1 MNSEQYAELATQVT
15 TAQLSV
21 SDSTQC
27 TALLGQLNRLRSWV
41 ESRSLAVT
49 ARLNDL
55 AVETPGIFPEQM
67 VADATRVSLSRAIQP
82 FRRAAAVDLLPEFG
96 AALSAGEVNVDHVD
110 VLARSVAALDYETKQ
125 RLAERDD
132 FLTEVAGRTT
142 SAEFARTL
150 RTEIRRAQRDDGI
163 DTLQQQRRNTRLRTW
178 VDRETGM
185 WCLRGEFDPETGAI
199 LETRLNNAVEA
210 LFHDTT
216 PDTCP
221 TDLIEKQHHLRALA
235 LFSITAGKNT
245 GRAGSIDMSIL
256 IDAQTLLDG
265 ATHAHS
271 VIDCGLGIEL
281 PIETIRRMACYA
293 DITPIIVGADGVH
306 LELQQTT
313 RLANR
318 EQRRALRAMYKG
330 CAVPGCCVA
339 WDHVVIHHLK
349 YFRNGGPTDIANLL
363 PLCHKHHHLAHEGG
377 WRFSLDTNR
386 DLTIVHRDGTQM
398 TTGPPKVF
406 AA

>member
-1 MNSEQYAELATQVT
+1 MDSNQYTELAAQVT
-15 TAQLSV
+15 SARVSV

-27 TALLGQLNRLRSWV
+27 ASLLAQLNRLRSWV

-49 ARLNDL
+49 ARLNEL
-55 AVETPGIFPEQM
+55 AAETPGIFPEQM
-67 VADATRVSLSRAIQP
+67 VADATRISLSQAIQP
-82 FRRAAAVDLLPEFG
+82 FRRAAAVELLPGFG

-110 VLARSVAALDYETKQ
+110 VLARSIAGLDNDTRR
-125 RLAERDD
+125 RLAGRDD
-132 FLTEVAGRTT
+132 FLTDVAARTT
-142 SAEFARTL
+142 SAEFARAL
-150 RTEIRRAQRDDGI
+150 RTEIRRAQHDDGI
-163 DTLQQQRRNTRLRTW
+163 DTLQRQRRNTRLRTW

-199 LETRLNNAVEA
+199 LETRLNNAIEA

-235 LFSITAGKNT
+235 LFSLTGGKST

-256 IDAQTLLDG
+256 IDAKTLLNG

-281 PIETIRRMACYA
+281 PIETIRRMACYS

-306 LELQQTT
+306 LELHRTT

-318 EQRRALRAMYKG
+318 AQRRALRAMYKG

-339 WDHVVIHHLK
+339 WDYVVIHHLK
-349 YFRNGGPTDIANLL
+349 YFRNGGPTDIENLL

-377 WRFSLDTNR
+377 WKLTLDTNR
-386 DLTIVHRDGTQM
+386 NLTIAKPDGSQM
-398 TTGPPKVF
+398 TTGPPKAH